1 MPRREG
7 DLDKMKF
14 EEYVGE
20 VLYPK
25 NPMLEAETMNMGIT

>member
-7 DLDKMKF
+7 DLDKIKF
-14 EEYVGE
+14 EDVGGA
-20 VLYPK
+20 LSPK